1 MEDNK
6 TTQSTVTSDV
16 DNNEVLEGKTFTQ
29 ADMDNLAGKIRAEA
43 KSKQDEAIKI
53 AVANAIAE
61 NERQAKLTAEEREKE
76 LKTKREKELQDRE
89 NQITLRERKIEAMEL
104 LNEKNIP
111 KDLVDF
117 VVDMDSKVMK
127 NKIETLSKTYAKSVE
142 NGVTN
147 KLKGTPPTDFSNSN
161 AKKGTTGPVF
171 L

>member
-16 DNNEVLEGKTFTQ
+16 DNNEAVEGKTFTQ

-117 VVDMDSKVMK
+117 VVDMDSDVMK

-142 NGVTN
+142 NGVTD

-161 AKKGTTGPVF
+161 VKKGTTGPVF